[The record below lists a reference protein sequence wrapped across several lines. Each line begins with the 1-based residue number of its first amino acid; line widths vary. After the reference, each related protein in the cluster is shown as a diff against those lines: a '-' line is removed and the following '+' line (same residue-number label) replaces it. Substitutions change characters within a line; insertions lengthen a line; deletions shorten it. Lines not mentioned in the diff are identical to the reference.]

1 MSEEKTSAWPFADAP
16 DTEGLDINAIFGGST
31 ATTDVNPFEVPEP
44 VQPEVPAAAEPEA
57 PQETV
62 KEPPTPIAGAEQ
74 PEEPTSQQPDPVP
87 APEPTAEAENPIAA
101 AFGQKTVENAQVGL
115 LEKPPV
121 FSYQNAKEP
130 ISGPGITFEEL
141 RLLKYEDFTDLED
154 GKNVSWCVE
163 YCGIHRNIRD
173 PKGTLIVDVK
183 KEIERSKEF
192 LDALKKA
199 KDKNPDCLVTP
210 KVTGQKKGQAV
221 YRGCF
226 DTMEEARESDK
237 VICLLPSNDG
247 KIYELRKTDAG
258 EFTAPKHK
266 VMDFQEIRA
275 GFTPA
280 LPKIPM
286 SLLRQII
293 TFFRTFMGDDEQ
305 FEAMA
310 HIYWDKE
317 KEQFF
322 AYVPKQEVSKDEITA
337 DLRGC
342 PYDNS
347 ERYLLYADI
356 HSHNSM
362 KAFFSPTDDQ
372 DEKSTRLYMVVGR
385 LDKFF
390 PDIQVRFFCGGTHVP
405 IDPSLVIEDLWEQ
418 FPPHWM
424 ERVTRKPAGTAETV
438 KKTVRGFFERVVL

>member
-1 MSEEKTSAWPFADAP
+1 MSEQNTSAWPFADIP
-16 DTEGLDINAIFGGST
+16 DTEGLDIGAIFGQNT
-31 ATTDVNPFEVPEP
+31 TTTDKNPFEVPESA
-44 VQPEVPAAAEPEA
+44 QPEVSAAAEPEA
-57 PQETV
+57 PQET
-62 KEPPTPIAGAEQ
+62 PTEEATAATTEQ
-74 PEEPTSQQPDPVP
+74 PQEVP
-87 APEPTAEAENPIAA
+87 APPQPGPATVPEPATEAENPIAA

-115 LEKPPV
+115 LEKLPV

-130 ISGPGITFEEL
+130 ISDPGITFEEL

-199 KDKNPDCLVTP
+199 KDKNPDCSVTP

-266 VMDFQEIRA
+266 VMDFQEVRA
-275 GFTPA
+275 GFIPA

-293 TFFRTFMGDDEQ
+293 TFFRTFMGDEEQ

-317 KEQFF
+317 KERFF
-322 AYVPKQEVSKDEITA
+322 AYIPKQEVSKDEITA
-337 DLRGC
+337 DLRDC

-418 FPPHWM
+418 FPPHWA

>member
-1 MSEEKTSAWPFADAP
+1 MSEEKTSVWPFADVP
-16 DTEGLDINAIFGGST
+16 DTEGLDIAAIFGGST
-31 ATTDVNPFEVPEP
+31 PTTDVNPFETPADVAQEI
-44 VQPEVPAAAEPEA
+44 PAAEEPAA
-57 PQETV
+57 PQEAPTV
-62 KEPPTPIAGAEQ
+62 QSKTTVAEQ
-74 PEEPTSQQPDPVP
+74 PQESPAPQQPEP
-87 APEPTAEAENPIAA
+87 APAPKPAGEAENPIAA

-130 ISGPGITFEEL
+130 ISDPGITFEEL

-154 GKNVSWCVE
+154 GKNVSWSVD
-163 YCGIHRNIRD
+163 YCGIHRDIRD
-173 PKGTLIVDVK
+173 PKGTLIIDVK
-183 KEIERSKEF
+183 KEIECSKEF
-192 LDALKKA
+192 LNALKKA
-199 KDKNPDCLVTP
+199 KDKNPDCLVNP
-210 KVTGQKKGQAV
+210 KATGQKKGHSV

-247 KIYELRKTDAG
+247 KIYELRKTEAG
-258 EFTAPKHK
+258 EFIAPKHK
-266 VMDFQEIRA
+266 IMDFQEIRA
-275 GFTPA
+275 GFVPA

-293 TFFRTFMGDDEQ
+293 TFFRTFMGDNEQ

-317 KEQFF
+317 KERFF
-322 AYVPKQEVSKDEITA
+322 ACVPKQNVSKDEITA
-337 DLRGC
+337 DLRDC

-362 KAFFSPTDDQ
+362 DAFFSPTDDQ

-390 PDIQVRFFCGGTHVP
+390 PDIEARFFCGGTHVP
-405 IDPSLVIEDLWEQ
+405 VDPSLVIEDLWEQ
-418 FPPHWM
+418 FPPHWV
-424 ERVTRKPAGTAETV
+424 ERVTCKPADTAETV
-438 KKTVRGFFERVVL
+438 RKVVRGVFKRVVL